1 MELVLVIVVLWIL
14 VLPAL
19 TVAGLLCASALTR
32 RRAVAAQERLA
43 TVVPLHPRPAASGRR
58 VA

>member
-1 MELVLVIVVLWIL
+1 MELVLVIVVLWIV

-19 TVAGLLCASALTR
+19 VVGGLLCASALTR
-32 RRAVAAQERLA
+32 RRALAAHARLA
-43 TVVPLHPRPAASGRR
+43 PAVPLHRPAVPPGRR